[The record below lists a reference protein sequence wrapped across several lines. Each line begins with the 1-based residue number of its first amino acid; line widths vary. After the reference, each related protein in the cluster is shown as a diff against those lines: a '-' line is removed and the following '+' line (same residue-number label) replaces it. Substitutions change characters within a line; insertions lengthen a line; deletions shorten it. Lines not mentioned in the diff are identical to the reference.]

1 MPRILFPCRKYFA
14 AQVSERHAMSVQ
26 LQLRFTVIRCCC
38 LSTPRRGTT
47 NRPCRDSGASEGP
60 HKKTVDT
67 ERDVV
72 DGLGDAIGAS
82 SLSTP
87 MQSSL
92 DVYIV
97 YALHLST
104 SSLNSYP
111 I

>member
-14 AQVSERHAMSVQ
+14 AQVSERHAMSSCNCV
-26 LQLRFTVIRCCC
+26 LLLFGVVVC
-38 LSTPRRGTT
+38 LRRGAVRLTGRVGT
-47 NRPCRDSGASEGP
+47 RVPVRVLT
-60 HKKTVDT
+60 KKTVDT

-97 YALHLST
+97 YALHLS
-104 SSLNSYP
+104 SLNSYP